1 MHAWTRGEKV
11 LCDFEKISQTELAYR
26 KKVFVSRVCVA
37 QCKPFS
43 EQIVYFTLY
52 AIYKGQDAK
61 NFETYLKI
69 KEIKEDY

>member
-1 MHAWTRGEKV
+1 
-11 LCDFEKISQTELAYR
+11 
-26 KKVFVSRVCVA
+26 VA

-52 AIYKGQDAK
+52 AVYKGQDAK